1 MISLSR
7 QLGED
12 STASV
17 MVGANLTVPFRISS
31 VVSRKKRPLV
41 VVVTSDLLLSRN
53 IRPRTMTWRQRS
65 EESNCVGLENAK

>member
-12 STASV
+12 FTESV
-17 MVGANLTVPFRISS
+17 MIGANLTVPFRISS

-41 VVVTSDLLLSRN
+41 FVVVNATMNPEMVSSSDN
-53 IRPRTMTWRQRS
+53 
-65 EESNCVGLENAK
+65 

>member
-12 STASV
+12 FTESV

-31 VVSRKKRPLV
+31 ITSRKKHPLV
-41 VVVTSDLLLSRN
+41 VVVTSDLLLCRN
-53 IRPRTMTWRQRS
+53 IR
-65 EESNCVGLENAK
+65 GKDYDLAAKI